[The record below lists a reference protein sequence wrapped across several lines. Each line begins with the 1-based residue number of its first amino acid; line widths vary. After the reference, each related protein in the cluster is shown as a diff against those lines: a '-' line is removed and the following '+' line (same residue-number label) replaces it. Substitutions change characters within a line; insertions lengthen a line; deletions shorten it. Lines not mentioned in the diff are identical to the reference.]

1 LISKIGN
8 GYLETWVT
16 VLIFSNPPLDGAVS
30 KGEINEKKFIII
42 NNHGTNQLT
51 PFAPS
56 LLKRGG
62 WGVS

>member
-1 LISKIGN
+1 VFGDIGN
-8 GYLETWVT
+8 S
-16 VLIFSNPPLDGAVS
+16 LIFSNPPLDGAVS
-30 KGEINEKKFIII
+30 EGENNEKKCIII
-42 NNHGTNQLT
+42 NTYGANQLT